1 METCFEVFYL
11 IIFKIKFFWFRSA
24 MVTLLSSIGGGC
36 TSIIISLVS
45 TRKCQIDLLI
55 DGLLASLV
63 STTAGKFLNFF
74 KNANIPL
81 I

>member
-1 METCFEVFYL
+1 
-11 IIFKIKFFWFRSA
+11 